1 MSEEDLSI
9 EEKQNYLRENILEKN
24 YDTNSFIEF
33 LKEKKEDGDD
43 IQNWSFPDLKQ
54 VVKEFISLQDNNN
67 TNNNNDDQINN
78 NIENEN
84 ENEAKIENVEK
95 TEEKVEKTE
104 EKLEKTEEKEVKTKE
119 KEEKTEEKE
128 EKQEKQGKEQ
138 KKGKEKNE
146 GNDWVTIDANDSKKN
161 EQKKDGNQT
170 EQENKDIGGYGIS
183 FLKEIKCHNIP
194 NNQLSKVDNIQIKI
208 GSFQKVEGKLFV
220 KSYITYLVT
229 TMPLN
234 LKVWRRFSDFEW
246 LHQILLNHYSYCL
259 IPFAPRKKKNLNKIV
274 ADRFDDAFLK
284 KRSRKFE
291 RFLNYLIN
299 DPILKHLK
307 VVYDFL
313 SIEKDDDF
321 QKLKKSYDKM
331 KISTNI
337 KDFITLDG
345 NANIE
350 INDKNE
356 KYLIKIKDNTNNNE
370 NILRKINTSIKL
382 LKEDL
387 LNASQRLKEI
397 SQNWNLLK
405 KNAISFGE
413 KEGVHR
419 CYEELNSMFENLSL
433 YISRQNYMIYV
444 YLREYFMFVSKNF
457 HSMKGFIH
465 ATENL
470 KNSFYKSLKNLKT
483 KKEDLFR
490 KPETFGKWEIDPKD
504 KTDKK
509 TLTSNRTIALEKML
523 YKDTANV
530 NNQKQMYGFYL
541 NRVISEFERMI
552 KVNSEEHLKGLI
564 KLFEKLTNYTTD
576 FMTGLADNSTSLIMV
591 KKGEKNLVKKK
602 ERKVQKGEFDEDLDL
617 AIKNSGA
624 TNGKQNDENKGEKK

>member
-1 MSEEDLSI
+1 MSEEDISI

-33 LKEKKEDGDD
+33 LKEKKEGGDD

-54 VVKEFISLQDNNN
+54 VVREFISLQDNNN

-84 ENEAKIENVEK
+84 ENAEKIENVEK
-95 TEEKVEKTE
+95 TEEKEEKIEEKVEKTE
-104 EKLEKTEEKEVKTKE
+104 EKEEKTEEKEVKT
-119 KEEKTEEKE
+119 EEKK

-138 KKGKEKNE
+138 KKEKEKNE
-146 GNDWVTIDANDSKKN
+146 GNDWVNVDANDSKKN
-161 EQKKDGNQT
+161 KQKKDGNQT
-170 EQENKDIGGYGIS
+170 EKENKDIGGYGIT

-194 NNQLSKVDNIQIKI
+194 NNQLSNVDNIQIKI
-208 GSFQKVEGKLFV
+208 SSFQKVEGKLFV

-246 LHQILLNHYSYCL
+246 LHQLLLNHYGYCL

-274 ADRFDDAFLK
+274 SDRFDDAFLK

-307 VVYDFL
+307 VVNDFL

-321 QKLKKSYDKM
+321 QKAKKSYDKM

-356 KYLIKIKDNTNNNE
+356 KYLTKIKDNTNNNE
-370 NILRKINTSIKL
+370 NILKKINSTIKL

-387 LNASQRLKEI
+387 LNASERLKEI

-413 KEGVHR
+413 KEGVYR

-470 KNSFYKSLKNLKT
+470 KNNFYKSLKNLKT

-504 KTDKK
+504 KTDKN

-541 NRVISEFERMI
+541 NRVISEYERMNKI
-552 KVNSEEHLKGLI
+552 NSEEHLKGLI
-564 KLFEKLTNYTTD
+564 KLFEKQTNYTTD
-576 FMTGLADNSTSLIMV
+576 FMTGLADNSTSLTMV
-591 KKGEKNLVKKK
+591 KKGEKNSVKKK

-617 AIKNSGA
+617 AIKNSGG
-624 TNGKQNDENKGEKK
+624 TNGKQNDENKGEKR